1 MRQPIHSCSEWTS
14 RNERGIS
21 EMVLLGS
28 LVNAL
33 LIIVGVL
40 IGRLFNRIPE
50 RMKETTMSI
59 IGLAVALLGIQM
71 GFKSDNFVVIVVS
84 LVIGTLIGEWIDL
97 DKWFNRFGLKI
108 EQVLTKGKKP
118 GESKIAEGF
127 VTASLIFVIG
137 SMAIIGALDSGL
149 RNDHNVL
156 ITKGIIDGFTSI
168 ILATTLGIGVM
179 LSAVPVFIYQ
189 GAIALFADVISA
201 SIPQAALDLYIKEMT
216 ATGGVMIMAIG
227 LNIAGLTKIRVAN
240 LLPGIVVV
248 GFIVAIMYQF

>member
-1 MRQPIHSCSEWTS
+1 
-14 RNERGIS
+14 
-21 EMVLLGS
+21 MVLLGS
-28 LVNAL
+28 LINAM
-33 LIIVGVL
+33 LIVVGAL
-40 IGRLFNRIPE
+40 IGKVFNRIPE

-84 LVIGTLIGEWIDL
+84 LVVGTLIGEWIDL
-97 DKWFNRFGLKI
+97 DKWFNRFGLKV
-108 EQVLTKGKKP
+108 EQVLTKGKQP
-118 GESKIAEGF
+118 GESKMAEGF

-189 GAIALFADVISA
+189 GAIALCAGLISA
-201 SIPQAALDLYIKEMT
+201 SIPQAALDLYIQEMT

-248 GFIVAIMYQF
+248 GVIVAIMYQF